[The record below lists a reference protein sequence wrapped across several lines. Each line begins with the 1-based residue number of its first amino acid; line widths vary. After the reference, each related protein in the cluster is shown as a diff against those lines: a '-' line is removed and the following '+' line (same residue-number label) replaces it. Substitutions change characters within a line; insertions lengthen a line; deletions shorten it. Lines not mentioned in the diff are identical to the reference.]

1 MIGIGNQATS
11 RTRSPQLGILTVSA
25 LLLMAVACGTESQN
39 QDASGLPPTPDLTAA
54 VPTSPT
60 AEVVPTPLGIPEPY
74 RADISACTD
83 GVAVQN
89 PEENP
94 DSVRDCAIL
103 LGARDTLLGETSN
116 EYGLDWSPQRPMG
129 Q

>member
-11 RTRSPQLGILTVSA
+11 RTRSPLLGILTVSA

-103 LGARDTLLGETSN
+103 LGARDTLLV
-116 EYGLDWSPQRPMG
+116 LQRRFMWRRDS
-129 Q
+129 